1 MQETIYNNIKLTKVS
16 DSCIE
21 PSPTSIMHFFCK
33 NSPQFFFLLIFQT
46 NLRNYGPVK
55 FKIYLSSSST
65 KCSIKTIGIFTQGR

>member
-16 DSCIE
+16 DTCIE
-21 PSPTSIMHFFCK
+21 PSPTSNMHFFCK
-33 NSPQFFFLLIFQT
+33 NSQQFFFLLQT

-65 KCSIKTIGIFTQGR
+65 TCSIKTIGIFTQGH

>member
-16 DSCIE
+16 DTCIE

-33 NSPQFFFLLIFQT
+33 NSQQFFFLLIFQT

-65 KCSIKTIGIFTQGR
+65 TCSIKTIGIFTQGH